1 MDGESLLPILRDR
14 DAPGR
19 KACLL
24 EFWKYY
30 PENTP
35 SYVGVRTMTHK
46 YVEYEKTL
54 KPQIFD
60 LVNDP
65 REQNNLYGTQ
75 SGDKLLPELKTMM
88 EALMQGK

>member
-1 MDGESLLPILRDR
+1 
-14 DAPGR
+14 
-19 KACLL
+19 
-24 EFWKYY
+24 
-30 PENTP
+30 
-35 SYVGVRTMTHK
+35 MTHK

-75 SGDKLLPELKTMM
+75 SGDKLP
-88 EALMQGK
+88 A